1 MTEGDAESMRNL
13 LIFALASMIV
23 AVAMIPADMSEAE
36 RPADEPTEPVVLCY
50 YTSGLPN
57 IVTTYYACPNMAIGT
72 ANIPEPT
79 GAIHYWVRM
88 DTGEVVTASMTFA
101 PGTYMIKGYT
111 VPPTPWGDDPEPTN
125 TSSAPDNTIPTVA
138 IVLSAVAVITST
150 AAIVL
155 IMRRK

>member
-1 MTEGDAESMRNL
+1 MRNPII
-13 LIFALASMIV
+13 LILMVMIV
-23 AVAMIPADMSEAE
+23 AVAVIPEISDAD
-36 RPADEPTEPVVLCY
+36 RPPNEPTDPVVLCY

-88 DTGEVVTASMTFA
+88 DTGEVVTASMIFA

-111 VPPTPWGDDPEPTN
+111 IPPTPWGNDPPQPEPEPETP
-125 TSSAPDNTIPTVA
+125 TQDNTLAIIA
-138 IVLSAVAVITST
+138 IVLSSVAIITSG
-150 AAIVL
+150 AVVL
-155 IMRRK
+155 MNRRK

>member
-1 MTEGDAESMRNL
+1 MRNSII
-13 LIFALASMIV
+13 LILTVMIV
-23 AVAMIPADMSEAE
+23 AVVVIPEISDAD
-36 RPADEPTEPVVLCY
+36 RPSNEPTEPVVLCY

-57 IVTTYYACPNMAIGT
+57 IVTTYYVCPNMAIGT

-111 VPPTPWGDDPEPTN
+111 VPPTPWGDDPEPEPEPTN
-125 TSSAPDNTIPTVA
+125 PSSAPDNTLPTVA
-138 IVLSAVAVITST
+138 IILSVIAIITGVTAIYVVL
-150 AAIVL
+150 
-155 IMRRK
+155 RRK

>member
-1 MTEGDAESMRNL
+1 MRNL
-13 LIFALASMIV
+13 IIILAVVIFAV
-23 AVAMIPADMSEAE
+23 VFIPEVSDAD
-36 RPADEPTEPVVLCY
+36 RPANEPTDPVVLCY

-111 VPPTPWGDDPEPTN
+111 VPPTPWGDDPEPEPEPTN
-125 TSSAPDNTIPTVA
+125 PSSAPDNTLAVTA
-138 IVLSAVAVITST
+138 IVLSVIAIITGVT
-150 AAIVL
+150 AIYVVL
-155 IMRRK
+155 RRK

>member
-1 MTEGDAESMRNL
+1 MRNPII
-13 LIFALASMIV
+13 LILMVMIV
-23 AVAMIPADMSEAE
+23 AVAVIPEISDAD
-36 RPADEPTEPVVLCY
+36 RPPNEPTDPVVLCY

-111 VPPTPWGDDPEPTN
+111 VPPTPWGDDPEPEPTN
-125 TSSAPDNTIPTVA
+125 PSSAPDNTLPTVA
-138 IVLSAVAVITST
+138 IVLSVIAIITGVT
-150 AAIVL
+150 AIYVVL
-155 IMRRK
+155 RRK

>member
-1 MTEGDAESMRNL
+1 MRNL
-13 LIFALASMIV
+13 IILILTVMIV
-23 AVAMIPADMSEAE
+23 AVAVIPEISDAG
-36 RPADEPTEPVVLCY
+36 RPPNEPTDPVVLCY

-57 IVTTYYACPNMAIGT
+57 IVTTYYVCPNMAIGT

-111 VPPTPWGDDPEPTN
+111 IPPTPWGNDPPQPEPEPETP
-125 TSSAPDNTIPTVA
+125 TQDNTLAIIA
-138 IVLSAVAVITST
+138 IVLSSVAIITSG
-150 AAIVL
+150 AVVL
-155 IMRRK
+155 MNRRK

>member
-1 MTEGDAESMRNL
+1 MRNPI
-13 LIFALASMIV
+13 IFILTVMIV
-23 AVAMIPADMSEAE
+23 AVAVIPEISDAD
-36 RPADEPTEPVVLCY
+36 RPPNEPTDPVVLCY

-88 DTGEVVTASMTFA
+88 DTGEVVTASMIFA

-111 VPPTPWGDDPEPTN
+111 VPPTPWGDDPEPEPTN
-125 TSSAPDNTIPTVA
+125 SSSAPDNTLPTVA
-138 IVLSAVAVITST
+138 IVLSVIAIITGVT
-150 AAIVL
+150 AIYVVL
-155 IMRRK
+155 RRK